1 MVIKR
6 SKGER
11 TFEVFNILL
20 MLFLM
25 FITIYPLWYVLA
37 CSFSDPIKLMG
48 HEGFLFWPLGT
59 PTLKGYEMTFAS
71 NNIAVGY
78 RNTLF
83 YVVAGTSINLL
94 MTSLGAYVLTR
105 KGFMIAKPMSIMC
118 VVTMYF
124 SGGLIPS
131 FLLVKNLGLYDSVW
145 AIILPTAINVWNLM
159 IMRTFFAGIP
169 QALEESAIIDGAN
182 DWVVFTRVILPLSK
196 PIIAVMVLYYGVDH
210 WNSYFHAQ
218 IYLRD
223 RKLYPLQLFLR
234 EILVKN
240 VGATTTTVTASDM
253 QQESYYRELLQYCSI
268 VVSTVPILCVYPFL
282 QKYFVQ
288 GVMIGAIKG

>member
-6 SKGER
+6 TRGER
-11 TFEVFNILL
+11 IFEVFNILL
-20 MLFLM
+20 MLLLM
-25 FITIYPLWYVLA
+25 FLTIYPLWYVLV
-37 CSFSDPIKLMG
+37 SSVSDPVKLMG
-48 HEGFLFWPLGT
+48 HEGFLFVPLGE
-59 PTLKGYEMTFAS
+59 PTFKGYEMTFAS
-71 NNIAVGY
+71 NNILIGY

-83 YVVAGTSINLL
+83 YVIVGTFINLL

-105 KGFMIAKPMSIMC
+105 RGFLLAKPLSIMC

-131 FLLVKNLGLYDSVW
+131 FLLVKNLGLYDTVW
-145 AIILPTAINVWNLM
+145 AILLPTAINVWNLL
-159 IMRTFFAGIP
+159 IMRTFFSGIP
-169 QALEESAIIDGAN
+169 AALEESAIIDGAN

-210 WNSYFHAQ
+210 WNSWFQAQ

-223 RKLYPLQLFLR
+223 RTLYPLQLFLR

-240 VGATTTTVTASDM
+240 VGATTTTVTAEQM
-253 QQESYYRELLQYCSI
+253 QQESYYRELLQYCTI
-268 VVSTVPILCVYPFL
+268 IVSTLPVLCVYPFL

>member
-6 SKGER
+6 TRGER
-11 TFEVFNILL
+11 IFEVFNILL
-20 MLFLM
+20 MLLLM
-25 FITIYPLWYVLA
+25 FLTIYPLWYVLV
-37 CSFSDPIKLMG
+37 SSVSDPVKLMG
-48 HEGFLFWPLGT
+48 HEGFLFVPLGE
-59 PTLKGYEMTFAS
+59 PTFKGYEMTFAS
-71 NNIAVGY
+71 NNILIGY

-83 YVVAGTSINLL
+83 YVIVGTFINLL

-105 KGFMIAKPMSIMC
+105 RGFLLAKPLSIMC

-131 FLLVKNLGLYDSVW
+131 FLLVKNLGLYDTVW
-145 AIILPTAINVWNLM
+145 AILLPTAINVWNLL
-159 IMRTFFAGIP
+159 IMRTFFSGIP
-169 QALEESAIIDGAN
+169 AALEESAIIDGAN

-210 WNSYFHAQ
+210 WNSWFQAQ

-223 RKLYPLQLFLR
+223 RTLYPLQLFLR

-240 VGATTTTVTASDM
+240 VGATTTTVTAEQM
-253 QQESYYRELLQYCSI
+253 QQESYYRELLQYCTI
-268 VVSTVPILCVYPFL
+268 IVSTRPVLCVYPCL
-282 QKYFVQ
+282 QKYFGQ
-288 GVMIGAIKG
+288 GGMIGAIKG